1 MTALRLPVR
10 PSSVRNTGATDISH
24 FGNTP
29 AAAPDLH
36 KKAMT
41 ERRRPPPAHA
51 DEVRRLRDLLRAG
64 LLAGRYTDALLP
76 GEGDLM
82 AGYQAS
88 RSVVREALQ
97 LLRAEGLVERTQGIG
112 TTSQARVSDALM
124 TEAHGGNVDSGRRA
138 VLEEMRPRVLARSMV
153 PMPPEAA
160 AAFGT
165 EPGEPCL
172 RLEYVSLLN
181 DEPIGL
187 AANYVRQPQA
197 DRIRTTPFVRDWY
210 RLLADAGV
218 TSFESR
224 FIIGGALADD
234 LVAAHLD
241 IPPGSPVMTLEQLI
255 HDANGRPFDLAFVA
269 NRTNRFRLVSW
280 STLESTHVTASGR
293 PHAPWSPQ

>member
-1 MTALRLPVR
+1 
-10 PSSVRNTGATDISH
+10 
-24 FGNTP
+24 
-29 AAAPDLH
+29 
-36 KKAMT
+36 MT

-218 TSFESR
+218 T
-224 FIIGGALADD
+224 
-234 LVAAHLD
+234 
-241 IPPGSPVMTLEQLI
+241 
-255 HDANGRPFDLAFVA
+255 
-269 NRTNRFRLVSW
+269 
-280 STLESTHVTASGR
+280 
-293 PHAPWSPQ
+293 